1 MTKVDDVLLKLFEYY
16 KVSTMTELAK
26 ILDTTPQTISSWKIR
41 NSINTVKKKCKELG
55 IYNEIFKD
63 IEEEFFNDLEF
74 SEFDKIKIL
83 KQQCKKYDI
92 QTTTIKNKRL
102 LYLFQ
107 ELEKYSNE
115 NLEQSL
121 KDLLLNSNPLF
132 NGLDENSKN
141 IISENLEKKIKEFE
155 KENM

>member
-63 IEEEFFNDLEF
+63 FYEEIFNDLEF
-74 SEFDKIKIL
+74 SEFDKIKTL
-83 KQQCKKYDI
+83 KQQCKKYGI
-92 QTTTIKNKRL
+92 QTTTIKNK
-102 LYLFQ
+102 
-107 ELEKYSNE
+107 S
-115 NLEQSL
+115 
-121 KDLLLNSNPLF
+121 
-132 NGLDENSKN
+132 
-141 IISENLEKKIKEFE
+141 
-155 KENM
+155 

>member
-1 MTKVDDVLLKLFEYY
+1 MTYFNVF
-16 KVSTMTELAK
+16 SMHELATK
-26 ILDTTPQTISSWKIR
+26 LDISQPAISKWKKN
-41 NSINTVKKKCKELG
+41 NSVIAIKKKCRELG

-63 IEEEFFNDLEF
+63 FKEEIFNDLEF
-74 SEFDKIKIL
+74 SDFDKIKTL

-92 QTTTIKNKRL
+92 QTTTISNKRL

-115 NLEQSL
+115 NLEKSL

-141 IISENLEKKIKEFE
+141 IISENLEKNIKKFE
-155 KENM
+155 KENS